1 MTRQE
6 AYIRASKYYL
16 DAPLPE
22 HWEQYD
28 NDALD
33 LFIHIHKWWGLFE
46 DYSTKEVWELISK
59 LASEFESL

>member
-22 HWEQYD
+22 HWEDYV
-28 NDALD
+28 NGALD
-33 LFIHIHKWWGLFE
+33 LFIHIHTWGPFE